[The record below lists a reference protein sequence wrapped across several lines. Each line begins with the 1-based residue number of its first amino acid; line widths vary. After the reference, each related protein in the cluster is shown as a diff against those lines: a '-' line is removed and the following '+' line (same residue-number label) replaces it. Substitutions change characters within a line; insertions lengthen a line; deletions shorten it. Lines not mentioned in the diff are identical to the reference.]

1 VTHGIPEEDGAFFE
15 RLFGLVV
22 EANRTMNL
30 TRITEKGEFLRKHV
44 LDSVL
49 PFDVVPELADLK
61 ERALSAADLGS
72 GAGFP
77 GLVLARLRP
86 RWRVAL
92 LERTLKKAR
101 FLEEAVRALGLPNA
115 AVLARDAREVEERFD
130 LVTARAAG
138 SVAVV
143 TRAAARLLVPG
154 GLLVHY
160 KGGEPLE
167 DELREGKRVAAGLGL
182 EQEEP
187 RVYALPPD
195 AMRSV
200 VISRA
205 TRRTRGEAGRP
216 TRATGGNRGGRAP

>member
-1 VTHGIPEEDGAFFE
+1 MHGIPEEDLPFFE

-30 TRITEKGEFLRKHV
+30 TRITGHDEFLRKHV
-44 LDSVL
+44 LDSIL
-49 PFDVVPELADLK
+49 PFEVVPELRELR

-77 GLVLARLRP
+77 GIVLARLRP
-86 RWRVAL
+86 RWRVTL

-101 FLEEAVRALGLPNA
+101 FLEDAVRALGLGNA
-115 AVLARDAREVEERFD
+115 DVLARDAREVERLFD

-138 SVAVV
+138 TVADV
-143 TRAAARLLVPG
+143 TRAAGRLLLPG

-160 KGGEPLE
+160 KGGAPEAE
-167 DELREGKRVAAGLGL
+167 ELHEGRREAAKLGL
-182 EQEEP
+182 LQEEP
-187 RVYALPPD
+187 VAYALPPD
-195 AMRSV
+195 AARSV

-205 TRRTRGEAGRP
+205 TRRTRAGAGRR
-216 TRATGGNRGGRAP
+216 TRATGGSPGGTVP